1 MQNTRKKDQLHH
13 ALLDLVSVLTRPQP
27 DERILHEA
35 GVSLDR
41 ALFPLLVRIGLYGPV
56 GVVELADIVG
66 RDHSTVS
73 RQLAKLESLGLINR
87 AANLNNQRVKE
98 AVLTEAGEQ
107 MREAIGAARHRVF
120 DDVQRHWSAADRAE
134 LLRLVRKLADDM
146 AERLVQEDQAPGR
159 SAVAHQ

>member
-1 MQNTRKKDQLHH
+1 VQNARKKGHLHH
-13 ALLDLVSVLTRPQP
+13 ALMDLVSVLTRPQP
-27 DERILHEA
+27 DEHILEEA

-73 RQLAKLESLGLINR
+73 RQLAKLESLGLIMR
-87 AANLNNQRVKE
+87 TANPGNLRVKE
-98 AVLTEAGEQ
+98 AVLTDAGERMQ
-107 MREAIGAARHRVF
+107 EAIGAARHRVF
-120 DDVQRHWSAADRAE
+120 DDVQRNWTAADRAE

-146 AERLVQEDQAPGR
+146 TARLVQEDHLPER
-159 SAVAHQ
+159 SAVGRR

>member
-1 MQNTRKKDQLHH
+1 M
-13 ALLDLVSVLTRPQP
+13 DLVSVLTRPQP
-27 DERILHEA
+27 DERILQEA

-73 RQLAKLESLGLINR
+73 RQLAKLESLGLIAR
-87 AANLNNQRVKE
+87 TANPDNQRVKE
-98 AVLTEAGEQ
+98 AVLTEAGER
-107 MREAIGAARHRVF
+107 MREAIGTARHRVF
-120 DDVQRHWSAADRAE
+120 DDVQRHWSATDRAE

-146 AERLVQEDQAPGR
+146 SVRLVQEDQAPDRGAPGR
-159 SAVAHQ
+159 R